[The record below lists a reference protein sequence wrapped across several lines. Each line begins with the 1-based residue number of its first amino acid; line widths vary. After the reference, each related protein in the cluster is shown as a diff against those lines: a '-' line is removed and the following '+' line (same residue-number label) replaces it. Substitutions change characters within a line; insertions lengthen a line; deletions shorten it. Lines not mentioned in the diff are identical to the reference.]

1 MNPIDV
7 LCRAV
12 SINCVVL
19 MFMSLVRTKD
29 GNRVRPV
36 MVALMLKTFVDRNH
50 SGSHKNIDK

>member
-1 MNPIDV
+1 
-7 LCRAV
+7 
-12 SINCVVL
+12 

-36 MVALMLKTFVDRNH
+36 MVALMLKACVDRNH